1 MLPHSILTLTA
12 YLTVLLPP
20 GGPPVVAADV
30 YLASDL
36 SRPVRSVEVDAG
48 STEVVVPFTADAD
61 AVLMLRRHDG
71 RYYLHGPMKWP
82 REARTVAVDATP
94 RYGVEGAVP
103 EGARSR
109 ERPFWMHAD
118 DLTGEWP
125 RCDASSRLWRCVGVP
140 ADGAGLVVFSL
151 EAPVRFAVVRPSAP
165 GGAAHVPVRSAHW
178 ATLISV
184 DGDPRHVERSRVQ
197 VVAPRASAA
206 RTPRLR
212 ISLQPAPRASAERL
226 TGRTWLVS
234 GTAHQ
239 DGVLLQVEGDGV
251 SLARVPLDTEMVRL
265 HQRTTIVVLPAVVT
279 TGQVV
284 DRSGRPAEGAR
295 LILAEILEQTAAG
308 GRTRTVKRQVA
319 EIESGPDGL
328 FALDGLGAGRFEL
341 LGLHPHHGRG
351 TLAFQPGGR
360 PLLLRLNPGRRVAG
374 RVVRNG
380 LPVPGVWVDVP
391 ATHDAYLTASD
402 PMDAIAPAAAT
413 GPDGRFQVV
422 LPQRGAVELRLD
434 HGGVVTRVP
443 LPGVSDDAT
452 LDLGDL
458 ALHGTISVRVTY
470 AGDERCALVAAGPL
484 GHTGMTLVEA
494 QPMAPGTRTLTLPEP
509 GRWLLELRC
518 GRVAAR
524 AEPPLLDVPAQVT
537 EWSAHVMMAP
547 P

>member
-1 MLPHSILTLTA
+1 MLPHSILTLTS

-20 GGPPVVAADV
+20 GGAPVVAADV

-36 SRPVRSVEVDAG
+36 SRPMRSVEVDAG

-61 AVLMLRRHDG
+61 AVLLLRRLDG
-71 RYYLHGPMKWP
+71 RYYLYGPTKWP
-82 REARTVAVDATP
+82 REARTVAIDATP
-94 RYGVEGAVP
+94 RYSVEGAVP
-103 EGARSR
+103 DGARPH
-109 ERPFWMHAD
+109 ERPFWLHAD

-125 RCDASSRLWRCVGVP
+125 RCDASTRMWRCVGVP

-151 EAPVRFAVVRPSAP
+151 EPPVRFAAVRPSDT
-165 GGAAHVPVRSAHW
+165 GGAVHVAVRSAHW
-178 ATLISV
+178 ATLISI
-184 DGDPRHVERSRVQ
+184 DGDPHHVEHARVQ

-206 RTPRLR
+206 QTPRLR
-212 ISLQPAPRASAERL
+212 ISLRPAPRASAERL

-239 DGVLLQVEGDGV
+239 NDLVLQADGDGV
-251 SLARVPLDTEMVRL
+251 SLARVPLDTEIARL
-265 HQRTTIVVLPAVVT
+265 HQRTTILLLPAVLT

-284 DRSGRPAEGAR
+284 DRSGRPVEGAR
-295 LILAEILEQTAAG
+295 LILAEILEQPSAVE
-308 GRTRTVKRQVA
+308 RTRTVKRQVA
-319 EIESGPDGL
+319 EIESGPGGA
-328 FALDGLGAGRFEL
+328 FALDGLGTGRFEL
-341 LGLHPHHGRG
+341 LGLHARHGRG
-351 TLAFQPGGR
+351 TLVFEPGGR
-360 PLLLRLNPGRRVAG
+360 PLVLRLNPGRRVAG

-391 ATHDAYLTASD
+391 ATHEGYLAASD
-402 PMDAIAPAAAT
+402 PMDALAPAATT

-422 LPQRGAVELRLD
+422 LPQRGAAELRLD
-434 HGGVVTRVP
+434 DQGVVTRVP
-443 LPGVSDDAT
+443 LPAVSDAAT

-458 ALHGTISVRVTY
+458 PLQGSISVRVTY
-470 AGDERCALVAAGPL
+470 AGDERCVLVAAGPL

-494 QPMAPGTRTLTLPEP
+494 QPIAPGTRALTLPEP

-524 AEPPLLDVPAQVT
+524 AEPPLLDVPAQVR